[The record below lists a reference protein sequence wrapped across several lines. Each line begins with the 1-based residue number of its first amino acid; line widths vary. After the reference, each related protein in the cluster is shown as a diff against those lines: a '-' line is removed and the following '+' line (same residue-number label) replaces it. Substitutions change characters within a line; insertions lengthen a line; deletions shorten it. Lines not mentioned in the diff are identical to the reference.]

1 MGAAR
6 LQCWGAAPGGC
17 CRLQPPRH
25 TPSSPPSHTC
35 AYLRTALAQSTKQ
48 ALFALERCST
58 PGGGSLKLTCHVH
71 ALPAL
76 PAPTRMVGL
85 VPLPSA
91 NPRAPPRLVA
101 ATDGGQLLRLRTC
114 TPVVEKTADVQVG
127 AGARVCAGCWSTR
140 LAPQASTR
148 DQHPSPKKR
157 CSHPSQQ
164 GAKVLALAASGGL
177 VAASCAG
184 GEVRL
189 FSAATL
195 EPLAVLPPPSMPAP
209 TPPVACS
216 LSADGATLVGSYGP
230 GAAAARWD
238 VRAPL
243 RPALL
248 DASLCACH
256 R

>member
-1 MGAAR
+1 M
-6 LQCWGAAPGGC
+6 
-17 CRLQPPRH
+17 
-25 TPSSPPSHTC
+25 
-35 AYLRTALAQSTKQ
+35 
-48 ALFALERCST
+48 
-58 PGGGSLKLTCHVH
+58 
-71 ALPAL
+71 
-76 PAPTRMVGL
+76 
-85 VPLPSA
+85 
-91 NPRAPPRLVA
+91 
-101 ATDGGQLLRLRTC
+101 
-114 TPVVEKTADVQVG
+114 
-127 AGARVCAGCWSTR
+127 
-140 LAPQASTR
+140 
-148 DQHPSPKKR
+148 
-157 CSHPSQQ
+157 
-164 GAKVLALAASGGL
+164 LALAASGGL